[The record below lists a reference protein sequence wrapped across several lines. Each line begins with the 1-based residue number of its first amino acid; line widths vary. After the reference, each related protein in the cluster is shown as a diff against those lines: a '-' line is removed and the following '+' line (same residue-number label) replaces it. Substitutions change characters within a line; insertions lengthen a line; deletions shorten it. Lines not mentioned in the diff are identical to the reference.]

1 MTNKVQAKRNNSKQ
15 SHSNGSV
22 EQYTHEVSYEGMLPI
37 ASELEKYEN
46 LSPGLTERLLIMVEE
61 RHKHVMEMEV
71 EEAKQN
77 ADVNEKTHAINTKM
91 VRNSW
96 LEVIFKY
103 LFGGLFGSGLLYCG
117 FYAMN
122 HGHDNVAI
130 AIFAGGF
137 LTAASKFISSVFT
150 KDKSKNE

>member
-15 SHSNGSV
+15 NHADGSV
-22 EQYTHEVSYEGMLPI
+22 EQYSHEVSYEGMLPI
-37 ASELEKYEN
+37 ASELEKYEGI
-46 LSPGLTERLLIMVEE
+46 SPGLTERLLTMVEE
-61 RHKHVMEMEV
+61 RHKHVMEMEAEQV
-71 EEAKQN
+71 RQN

-91 VRNSW
+91 MRNSW
-96 LEVIFKY
+96 WEIILKY
-103 LFGGLFGSGLLYCG
+103 LFGGLFGVGLLYCG